1 MPGLA
6 DTTAFLAHL
15 RRQGAT
21 TAPGIATPAGAK
33 LIRMDFAPNPGA
45 LRMLVHIPHGLQ
57 RRAPLVVVL
66 HGCTQTGACYADAA
80 GWLTL
85 ADRYGFALLAPEQTA
100 RNNSNRCFNWFEPK
114 NTTRGQGEVAS
125 IKAMVDAMVR
135 DHGVDPRSV
144 FVTGLSAGGAM
155 AAALL
160 ATYPEVFS
168 AGAIIAGLPYGVAD
182 SLQSALTAMYT
193 GGTQSAA
200 DLGDRV
206 RRARAGHPQAPRV
219 SIWHGDADA
228 TVTSSNATQSERQW
242 TSVHGLPTQPDRT
255 EHIGALTRS
264 VWLSPQTGDVV
275 VESNRIKGL
284 GHGAPLSTQGPD
296 ALGSTTAFMLEA
308 GVSSSLEIARFWG
321 LAPPRADAP
330 DARPHTTADPQRK
343 VGLLDQVMASV
354 ADHVSP
360 EVRAVI
366 AKALKAAGLGK

>member
-15 RRQGAT
+15 RRHSAT
-21 TAPGIATPAGAK
+21 PAPGIGNRAGPK
-33 LIRMDFAPNPGA
+33 LVSVDFKPNPGA
-45 LRMLVHIPHGLQ
+45 LRMLVHIPQTLKG
-57 RRAPLVVVL
+57 RAPLVVVL
-66 HGCTQTGACYADAA
+66 HGCTQTGAGYADAA

-100 RNNSNRCFNWFEPK
+100 QNNSNRCFNWFEPK

-125 IKAMVDAMVR
+125 IKAMVDAMIR
-135 DHGVDPRSV
+135 DHRVDPRRV

-155 AAALL
+155 TAALL

-193 GGTQSAA
+193 GGTHSAA

-206 RRARAGHPQAPRV
+206 RRAGAGHGQAPRV
-219 SIWHGDADA
+219 SIWHGDADT
-228 TVTSSNATQSERQW
+228 TVTPANATQSERQW
-242 TSVHGLPTQPDRT
+242 TSVHGLPPQPNRT
-255 EHIGALTRS
+255 DHIGALTRS
-264 VWLSPQTGDVV
+264 VWLSPQTGEVV

-284 GHGAPLSTQGPD
+284 GHGAPLSTQGPEG
-296 ALGSTTAFMLEA
+296 LGAATAFMLEA
-308 GVSSSLEIARFWG
+308 GVSSSLDIAQFWG
-321 LAPPRADAP
+321 LAPAQADAP
-330 DARPHTTADPQRK
+330 DARPQTTADQKRK
-343 VGLLDQVMASV
+343 VGLMDQVMASV

-366 AKALKAAGLGK
+366 AKALKAAGLGR